1 MENSVFDSLLLD
13 NFSASSIILTVGSL
27 IKYHNIGFSTLHL
40 QGYTQDLHL
49 NSLKSE
55 FLVEGILE

>member
-1 MENSVFDSLLLD
+1 
-13 NFSASSIILTVGSL
+13 
-27 IKYHNIGFSTLHL
+27 LHL